1 MSEHVEFIQ
10 GTAGRIECFVS
21 LPTQEITGIAIVC
34 HPHPLQGGNAHHKV
48 PVLLAQIFN
57 ELGCVVY
64 RPSFRGAGQ
73 SDGEHDNG
81 VGETQDMLAV
91 IEHLKQTYP
100 NLPFYAGGFSFGAF
114 VMAKCHD
121 ILGEQHRAKKLI
133 LCGLPTA
140 DVNVAGLRHYKTPA
154 INGDFLLVHGEQD
167 DITLL
172 SDLIAWAAPQKHP
185 ITILPAAN
193 HFFTGHLKPLKT
205 VIYRFLGMNS

>member
-1 MSEHVEFIQ
+1 MSEQIEFIT
-10 GTAGRIECFVS
+10 GSAGKIECFV
-21 LPTQEITGIAIVC
+21 TQPNGEIKGVAIVC

-57 ELGCVVY
+57 EMGCVAY

-81 VGETQDMLAV
+81 IGETEDMLQV
-91 IEHLKQTYP
+91 IAQIKQKYP

-114 VMAKCHD
+114 VMAKCHN
-121 ILGEQHRAKKLI
+121 ILDEQQRAKKLI

-140 DVNVAGLRHYKTPA
+140 DVYVAGLRHYKTPE
-154 INGDFLLVHGEQD
+154 ITGDILFAHGEKD

-172 SDLIAWAAPQKHP
+172 SDLIAWATPQKHP
-185 ITILPAAN
+185 ISIFPNAN
-193 HFFTGHLKPLKT
+193 HFFTGHLKPLKQ
-205 VIYRFLGMNS
+205 VITRFLGMN